1 MEITDVKIYPVNE
14 KKVKAYASVIFD
26 ECFIIRDLKVIDGDT
41 KLFVAMPSKK
51 MKDGTYRDTVH
62 PLNSETRQR
71 IESRVLKAYEREVGR
86 PAHGEGADGLQSAGG
101 QHGLT

>member
-26 ECFIIRDLKVIDGDT
+26 ECFIIRDLKVIDGDS

-51 MKDGTYRDTVH
+51 MKDGSYRDTVH

-71 IESRVLKAYEREVGR
+71 IEARVLDAYEKEIGKIAV
-86 PAHGEGADGLQSAGG
+86 
-101 QHGLT
+101 

>member
-51 MKDGTYRDTVH
+51 MKDGSYRDTAH
-62 PLNSETRQR
+62 PLNSTMRET
-71 IESRVLKAYEREVGR
+71 IESRVLEAFRSQMGTVV
-86 PAHGEGADGLQSAGG
+86 S
-101 QHGLT
+101 

>member
-26 ECFIIRDLKVIDGDT
+26 ECFIIRDLKVIDGDS

-51 MKDGTYRDTVH
+51 MKDGSYRDTVH
-62 PLNSETRQR
+62 PLNSDTRQR
-71 IESRVLKAYEREVGR
+71 IEARVLDAYEKEIGKI
-86 PAHGEGADGLQSAGG
+86 AI
-101 QHGLT
+101 

>member
-1 MEITDVKIYPVNE
+1 MEITEIKIYPVSE

-26 ECFIIRDLKVIDGDT
+26 ECFIVRDLKVIDGET

-62 PLNSETRQR
+62 PLNSDTRQW
-71 IESRVLKAYEREVGR
+71 IESKVLEAYEHEVG
-86 PAHGEGADGLQSAGG
+86 SVSI
-101 QHGLT
+101 

>member
-26 ECFIIRDLKVIDGDT
+26 ECFIIRDLKVIDGDS

-51 MKDGTYRDTVH
+51 MKDGSYRDTVH

-71 IESRVLKAYEREVGR
+71 IETMCSRPTTEELSKVIL
-86 PAHGEGADGLQSAGG
+86 
-101 QHGLT
+101 